1 MMQDGPTELK
11 YVPQQWKSAPPW
23 RKFLEHFEQ
32 YGNVSHAARAA
43 GVTREAV
50 YRKRHTS
57 KLFAMEFDQA
67 RNIATEN
74 LEMIAYKR
82 ATAEVEPSDRL
93 MELLLKAN
101 APDKYRERAEVL
113 NKIQT
118 VTRVVIE
125 LPESGSAPPMLP
137 PEDALDV

>member
-67 RNIATEN
+67 RAIAVEN
-74 LEMIAYKR
+74 LEMRAYKR

-101 APDKYRERAEVL
+101 APEKYRERAEVL
-113 NKIQT
+113 SKVQS
-118 VTRVVIE
+118 VTRVIVE
-125 LPESGSAPPMLP
+125 LPAEGSAPPMLP
-137 PEDALDV
+137 PEDALNG